1 MTTLLT
7 GGAGFIG
14 SHMSALLLEYEHDF
28 VVVDNL
34 ANSDVSQLKKLEKF
48 FKKKIPF
55 HKIDIRDKSSMKTI
69 FDRYEIDSVIHFAGL
84 KAVNESVNEP
94 KLYHDK
100 NVVGSECLIELVCKY
115 NIKNFIFSSSA
126 TVYGEPVY
134 LPIDEDHPLKA
145 MSPYG
150 QNKIDIEKLIIDNPF
165 FNTRCATKI
174 LRYFNPVGA
183 YNNGLIGEIPRGIP
197 NNLMPYLLGVVNGTY
212 PYLQVFGDDY
222 KTNDGTP
229 IRDYIH
235 VMDLVEAHLMAL
247 QDNKLGID
255 IYNVGNGKGVSVMEM
270 IKAFEKVNKIEVP
283 YKIMPRRE
291 GDVESCYA
299 NNKKIGEVLNWKA
312 KHNISDICKDAYL
325 FSKQLKK

>member
-14 SHMSALLLEYEHDF
+14 SHMSALLLEHEHDF

-34 ANSDVSQLKKLEKF
+34 ANSDLSQLKKLEKF

-55 HKIDIRDKSSMKTI
+55 HKTDIRDKSSMEII
-69 FDRYEIDSVIHFAGL
+69 FDTYEIKSVIHFAGL
-84 KAVNESVNEP
+84 KAVNMSVNEP
-94 KLYHDK
+94 KLYHDN
-100 NVVGSECLIELVCKY
+100 NVFGSKCLIDLVCKY
-115 NIKNFIFSSSA
+115 DVKKFIFSSSA
-126 TVYGEPVY
+126 TVYGEPEY

-150 QNKIDIEKLIIDNPF
+150 QTKIDIENLIIDNPF
-165 FNTRCATKI
+165 FNTQCVTKI

-183 YNNGLIGEIPRGIP
+183 YKHGLIGEIPTGIP

-212 PYLQVFGDDY
+212 PYLQVFGSDY
-222 KTNDGTP
+222 NTNDGTP

-247 QDNKLGID
+247 QDNKQGIE
-255 IYNVGNGKGVSVMEM
+255 IFNVGAGQGVSVMEM
-270 IKAFEKVNKIEVP
+270 IKTFEKVNKIEVP

-299 NNKKIGEVLNWKA
+299 NYKKVEAVLNWKV
-312 KHNISDICKDAYL
+312 KHNLSDICKDAYL
-325 FSKQLKK
+325 FSQQLKK

>member
-1 MTTLLT
+1 MTILLT

-14 SHMSALLLEYEHDF
+14 SHMSALLLEQEHDF

-34 ANSDVSQLKKLEKF
+34 SNSDVSQLKKLEKF
-48 FKKKIPF
+48 FKKKILF
-55 HKIDIRDKSSMKTI
+55 HKCDIRDKSSMEVI
-69 FDRYEIDSVIHFAGL
+69 FDTNEIESVIHFAGL

-94 KLYHDK
+94 KLYHDN
-100 NVVGSECLIELVCKY
+100 NVIGSECLINLVCKY

-126 TVYGEPVY
+126 TVYGEPQY
-134 LPIDEDHPLKA
+134 LPIDESHPLKA

-183 YNNGLIGEIPRGIP
+183 YKHGLIGEIPAGIP
-197 NNLMPYLLGVVNGTY
+197 NNLMPYLLGVVNDTY

-222 KTNDGTP
+222 NTNDGTP

-235 VMDLVEAHLMAL
+235 VMDLVEAHLSAL
-247 QDNKLGID
+247 QDNKQGIE
-255 IYNVGNGKGVSVMEM
+255 IFNVGTGQGISVMQV
-270 IKAFEKVNKIEVP
+270 IKAFEAANKIEVP
-283 YKIMPRRE
+283 YKIMLRRE

-299 NNKKIGEVLNWKA
+299 DNKKIQEKLSWKA
-312 KHNISDICKDAYL
+312 KRNINDICKDAYL
-325 FSKQLKK
+325 FSQQLKK

>member
-14 SHMSALLLEYEHDF
+14 SHMSALLLEHNHDF

-34 ANSDVSQLKKLEKF
+34 TNSDLSQLKKLENF

-55 HKIDIRDKSSMKTI
+55 HKIDIRDKSLMEII
-69 FDRYEIDSVIHFAGL
+69 FDTNEIESVIHFAGL

-94 KLYHDK
+94 KLYHDN
-100 NVVGSECLIELVCKY
+100 NVIGSECLIDLVCKY
-115 NIKNFIFSSSA
+115 DVKKFIFSSSA
-126 TVYGEPVY
+126 TVYGEPEY
-134 LPIDEDHPLKA
+134 LPIDESHPLKA

-165 FNTRCATKI
+165 FNTQCSTKI

-212 PYLQVFGDDY
+212 PYLQVF
-222 KTNDGTP
+222 
-229 IRDYIH
+229 
-235 VMDLVEAHLMAL
+235 
-247 QDNKLGID
+247 
-255 IYNVGNGKGVSVMEM
+255 
-270 IKAFEKVNKIEVP
+270 
-283 YKIMPRRE
+283 
-291 GDVESCYA
+291 
-299 NNKKIGEVLNWKA
+299 
-312 KHNISDICKDAYL
+312 
-325 FSKQLKK
+325 

>member
-1 MTTLLT
+1 MTILLT

-14 SHMSALLLEYEHDF
+14 SHMSALLLEQEHDF

-34 ANSDVSQLKKLEKF
+34 SNSDVSQLKKLEKF
-48 FKKKIPF
+48 FKKKILF
-55 HKIDIRDKSSMKTI
+55 HKCDIRDKSSMEVI
-69 FDRYEIDSVIHFAGL
+69 FDTNEIESVIHFAGL

-94 KLYHDK
+94 KLYHDN
-100 NVVGSECLIELVCKY
+100 NVIGSECLINLVCKY

-126 TVYGEPVY
+126 TVYGEPQY
-134 LPIDEDHPLKA
+134 LPIDESHPLKA

-183 YNNGLIGEIPRGIP
+183 YKHGLIGEIPSGIP
-197 NNLMPYLLGVVNGTY
+197 NNLMPYLLGVVNDTY

-222 KTNDGTP
+222 NTNDGTP

-235 VMDLVEAHLMAL
+235 VMDLVEAHLSAL
-247 QDNKLGID
+247 QDNKQGIE
-255 IYNVGNGKGVSVMEM
+255 IFNVGTGQGISVMQV
-270 IKAFEKVNKIEVP
+270 IKAFEAANKIEVP
-283 YKIMPRRE
+283 YKIMLRRE

-299 NNKKIGEVLNWKA
+299 ENKRIEERLSWKA
-312 KHNISDICKDAYL
+312 KRNLSDICKDAYL
-325 FSKQLKK
+325 FSQQLKK